1 MAKHQEQVPALDPEV
16 TSSGTGGAE
25 EAEAQRAAARLGIP
39 YVDMAEF
46 KINQDLFR
54 SIPVDLM
61 FRYNFI
67 PWKEEEGRLVVVMS
81 DPSDVLMVDEL
92 ETLVGKP
99 LQVAVG
105 TRQAIADV
113 LKKSE
118 SGQRVLEA
126 ATEEFR
132 IQVVREDDETGEE
145 TLTIDKLTSDQSPI
159 IKLVDSTLF
168 NALQRRASDIHV
180 ETRDREVVIKYRI

>member
-1 MAKHQEQVPALDPEV
+1 MATAEKAPTLDPEV
-16 TSSGTGGAE
+16 TGPGAGAADEAE
-25 EAEAQRAAARLGIP
+25 EQRAAARLGIQ
-39 YVDMAEF
+39 YVDMADF

-54 SIPVDLM
+54 AIPVDLM

-67 PWKEEEGRLVVVMS
+67 PWKEEAGRLVVVMS

-92 ETLVGKP
+92 ETLIGRP

-132 IQVVREDDETGEE
+132 IQVVRDEEDEKGDE
-145 TLTIDKLTSDQSPI
+145 P
-159 IKLVDSTLF
+159 
-168 NALQRRASDIHV
+168 
-180 ETRDREVVIKYRI
+180 